1 MKPLSAFGNKVFL
14 FCGVKNILKLSR
26 PLVLEKRQANA
37 PVFLLGMVLRR
48 LSNTLLSVCW
58 CPENGTSLHTR
69 GFGKILHNSLSP
81 GFYFLSGLSFLPSFF
96 SQLFPSSPYPV
107 SFVSFFFYPFPH
119 SLSLSRCKFYS
130 PSLSSFLPLPPS
142 FLPPC
147 NVSPFFLAPSLLA
160 STFACFIP
168 HALSS
173 CILNLCSFAVFFNI
187 LLLVFYHVIIVRM
200 MMMMIMIIIIIIT
213 LNYYLSLF
221 LFQYSSSFL
230 PIVSNRTVLR
240 THSWLNSGRS
250 KQIQRKSEWSTVVL

>member
-1 MKPLSAFGNKVFL
+1 
-14 FCGVKNILKLSR
+14 
-26 PLVLEKRQANA
+26 
-37 PVFLLGMVLRR
+37 MVLRR

-81 GFYFLSGLSFLPSFF
+81 GFYFLSSLSFLPSFF

-119 SLSLSRCKFYS
+119 SLCLSRCKFYS

-147 NVSPFFLAPSLLA
+147 NVSPFFLTPSLLA

-173 CILNLCSFAVFFNI
+173 CILNLCSF
-187 LLLVFYHVIIVRM
+187 VR
-200 MMMMIMIIIIIIT
+200 
-213 LNYYLSLF
+213 
-221 LFQYSSSFL
+221 LFQHSPSSFL
-230 PIVSNRTVLR
+230 SCYNSENNDDDDDDNYYYYHTELLSFTPLVSVF
-240 THSWLNSGRS
+240 
-250 KQIQRKSEWSTVVL
+250 KQPSTYCF